1 MSTLSRVFQSYELL
15 TFSLTNATCNLPNTH
30 MCLPTVRGTISLS
43 FLVPM
48 GCLPFGHSFAFPFV
62 FLLMVL
68 AIGFYCDPY
77 FLPYMSYHTL

>member
-1 MSTLSRVFQSYELL
+1 
-15 TFSLTNATCNLPNTH
+15 
-30 MCLPTVRGTISLS
+30 
-43 FLVPM
+43 LVPM